1 MPKVDDRAARIE
13 AFLCNSGWANGYRAS
28 ISGDASERR
37 YMRIMQGDAR
47 AILMDAPPG
56 RGDDPADFLR
66 IAAHLRAIGLNAP
79 TVYFHDLQ
87 DGLLLLEDFGDDTFA
102 KVLAHSPDQEQTL
115 YGLACDVLVRLQ
127 AHPAPAAIANLDASD
142 WADAAMIA
150 LDWYRFAIAGD
161 KVDASPLK
169 RLLTDALRHN
179 DHQPR
184 VLILRDY
191 HAENLMFLPDRAG
204 LSQAGLLD
212 FQLAQ
217 MGHQGYDLVSLLQD
231 ARREVSP
238 ATEAATVARFCAA
251 AGIDPVAFDR
261 DFAVQGVQRALRIL
275 GIFARLCL
283 VAGKPDYLAH
293 LPRVWGHLQR
303 NLLRS
308 GLVSLHKMCDTQL
321 PAPTPPNL
329 EKIARQCAQFAPR

>member
-1 MPKVDDRAARIE
+1 MRKMDDRAARIE
-13 AFLCNSGWANGYRAS
+13 TFLVASGWADGGRTRVA
-28 ISGDASERR
+28 GDASDRR
-37 YMRIMQGDAR
+37 YMRIVLGGAR

-56 RGDDPADFLR
+56 SGDDPADFLR

-79 TVYFHDLQ
+79 AVYFHDLPN
-87 DGLLLLEDFGDDTFA
+87 GLLLLEDFGDDTFA
-102 KVLAHSPDQEQTL
+102 KVLAHAPDQEQTL
-115 YGLACDVLVRLQ
+115 YGLACDVLVWLQ

-150 LDWYRFAIAGD
+150 LDWYRFSITGD
-161 KVDASPLK
+161 KVDADPLH
-169 RLLTDALRHN
+169 RLLTDALN
-179 DHQPR
+179 QDDHQPR

-191 HAENLMFLPDRAG
+191 HAENLMLLPDRAG

-217 MGHQGYDLVSLLQD
+217 MGHQAYDLVSLLQD

-251 AGIDPVAFDR
+251 TALDPVAFGR
-261 DFAVQGVQRALRIL
+261 AYAVQGVQRALRII

-283 VAGKPDYLAH
+283 VAGKPGYLEY

-308 GLVSLHKMCDTQL
+308 GLVSLHKMCDTLL

-329 EKIARQCAQFAPR
+329 EKIARQCARFAPR